1 MSALSPADQAAIS
14 VLLGAD
20 IAQEDAPGIAASIA
34 DLRAALPEF
43 RRVSAELLATEGQ
56 DD

>member
-1 MSALSPADQAAIS
+1 MSALSPADLATVS
-14 VLLGAD
+14 ELLGAD

-34 DLRAALPEF
+34 DLRDALPEF
-43 RRVSAELLATEGQ
+43 RRVSGELLATEGQ